1 MNYFDIIDKL
11 KTHFEN
17 DPLISTVSQGDIFE
31 VDLNKQTIFLL
42 LNLIVNNE
50 TFKENVINN
59 NISILAMVITDITK
73 DETISKFD
81 GNDNELYVLNTMLA
95 VLNRCYELL
104 RRGTLYTEKF
114 QVDGTPSCEPFTER
128 FENKLAGFTMTVDI
142 LIPNDMT
149 IC

>member
-11 KTHFEN
+11 KEHFEN
-17 DPLISTVSQGDIFE
+17 DELITTVSQGDIFDI
-31 VDLNKQTIFLL
+31 DLNKQTIFPLL
-42 LNLIVNNE
+42 HIIVNTASFE
-50 TFKENVINN
+50 ENVIRY
-59 NISILAMVITDITK
+59 NISLLAMDIV
-73 DETISKFD
+73 DISKEETTDRFT

-104 RRGTLYTEKF
+104 RRGTLYTDKF
-114 QVDGTPSCEPFTER
+114 QVDGNPTCEPFTER
-128 FENKLAGFTMTVDI
+128 MENNLSGWTMTVDI

>member
-11 KTHFEN
+11 KAHFEN
-17 DPLISTVSQGDIFE
+17 DELITTVSQGDIFDI
-31 VDLNKQTIFLL
+31 DLNKQTIFPLL
-42 LNLIVNNE
+42 HIIVNTA
-50 TFKENVINN
+50 TFEENVIRY
-59 NISILAMVITDITK
+59 NISLLAMDIV
-73 DETISKFD
+73 DISKEETTDRFT

-104 RRGTLYTEKF
+104 RRGTLYTDKF
-114 QVDGTPSCEPFTER
+114 QVDGNPGCEPFTER
-128 FENKLAGFTMTVDI
+128 MENNLSGWTMTIDI

>member
-11 KTHFEN
+11 KAHFEN
-17 DPLISTVSQGDIFE
+17 DELITTVSQGDIFDI
-31 VDLNKQTIFLL
+31 DLNKQTIFPLL
-42 LNLIVNNE
+42 HIIVNTASFE
-50 TFKENVINN
+50 ENVIRY
-59 NISILAMVITDITK
+59 NISLLAMDIV
-73 DETISKFD
+73 DISKQETTDRFT

-104 RRGTLYTEKF
+104 RRGTLYTDKF
-114 QVDGTPSCEPFTER
+114 QVDGNPTCEPFTER
-128 FENKLAGFTMTVDI
+128 MENNLSGWTMTVDI

>member
-17 DPLISTVSQGDIFE
+17 DELITTVSQGDIFDI
-31 VDLNKQTIFLL
+31 DLNKQTIFPLL
-42 LNLIVNNE
+42 HIIVNTASFE
-50 TFKENVINN
+50 ENVIRY
-59 NISILAMVITDITK
+59 NISLLAMDIV
-73 DETISKFD
+73 DISKEETTDRFT

-104 RRGTLYTEKF
+104 RRGTLYTDKF
-114 QVDGTPSCEPFTER
+114 QVDGNPTCEPFTER
-128 FENKLAGFTMTVDI
+128 MENNLSGWTMTVDI

>member
-11 KTHFEN
+11 KDHFESDELVN
-17 DPLISTVSQGDIFE
+17 TVSQGDIFDI
-31 VDLNKQTIFLL
+31 DLNKQTIFPLVH
-42 LNLIVNNE
+42 LIVNTA
-50 TFKENVINN
+50 TFEGNVIRY
-59 NISILAMVITDITK
+59 NISILAMDITDVSKT
-73 DETISKFD
+73 ETTDKFE

-104 RRGTLYTEKF
+104 KRGDLYSDKF
-114 QVDGTPSCEPFTER
+114 QVDGNPSCEPFTER
-128 FENKLAGFTMTVDI
+128 FENKLAGFTMTCDI